1 MSSPTPKPD
10 RVKASW
16 LFAYSLPGLPI
27 AAMGLPLA
35 VHLPPYYASE
45 VGMGYAIAGT
55 VFLLPRFLD
64 IFLDPVMGVLSDRF
78 HTRWGRRK
86 PWMAMSVPVLILA
99 AVLVFMPAIG
109 TTWPVAVMSLILL
122 FIGWTMLTITHLAW
136 GGELTGDYH
145 ERSRVTASREAAY
158 IIGMIAVLIL
168 PVLIQQYGD
177 AWGVGS
183 DRTAQVS
190 SMGWFVILTLP
201 LCVAFALFVVPERE
215 VPPTPHIPMKVALAA
230 IWSNTPLR
238 YVLFCDLIAGLSTG
252 TVATLFLI
260 MATAG
265 LDLGAQANVLL
276 LIYFAMGVVLIPPM
290 VWVSRKLGKHQTLA
304 YSSLVNAIL
313 IPCIFLLPKGE
324 FWPAAILWTFFGANM
339 AVGPFLFRAI
349 MADVADHD
357 HVETGQARAGVYF
370 ALLALTNKAGYSIA
384 IGLTFWT
391 LAFIGFQPSA
401 PNTPEAIDAMMLLYI
416 VPPTIVSVLIAVVMW
431 RFPLDEARQRE
442 LRRIIDE
449 RTAAGTILGERVGHP
464 LESEQETPD
473 SADDPVVAK
482 PAE

>member
-1 MSSPTPKPD
+1 MSSPTAAAD

-16 LFAYSLPGLPI
+16 LFGYSLPGMPI

-35 VHLPPYYASE
+35 VHLPPYYATE
-45 VGMGYAIAGT
+45 VGMGFAVAGT

-78 HTRWGRRK
+78 RTRWGRRK
-86 PWMAMSVPVLILA
+86 PWMAMSVPVLLLA

-109 TTWPVAVMSLILL
+109 TTWPFAVMSLVIL

-145 ERSRVTASREAAY
+145 ERSRVTAAREAAY
-158 IIGMIAVLIL
+158 ILGSIAVLIL
-168 PVLIQQYGD
+168 PVLIQNYGD
-177 AWGVGS
+177 DWGVGT
-183 DRTAQVS
+183 DRVAQVS
-190 SMGWFVILTLP
+190 AMGWFIIVTLP
-201 LCVAFALFVVPERE
+201 LCVAFALFAVPERE
-215 VPPTPHIPMKVALAA
+215 VPPTPHMPMKVALAA
-230 IWSNTPLR
+230 ILTNKPLR

-265 LDLGAQANVLL
+265 LGLGAQANVLL

-290 VWVSRKLGKHQTLA
+290 VWISRKLGKHQTLA
-304 YSSLVNAIL
+304 YSSLVNAVL
-313 IPCIFLLPKGE
+313 IPCILLLPTGE

-357 HVETGQARAGVYF
+357 HVETGQPRAGVYF

-384 IGLTFWT
+384 IGVTFWT
-391 LAFIGFQPSA
+391 LALIGFEPKA
-401 PNTPEAIDAMMLLYI
+401 PNTPEAVNAMMLLYI
-416 VPPTIVSVLIAVVMW
+416 LPPTIVSLLVAAVMW
-431 RFPLDEARQRE
+431 RFPLDEAKQRE
-442 LRRIIDE
+442 LRRIIEE
-449 RTAAGTILGERVGHP
+449 RTAAGTIIGERVGHP
-464 LESEQETPD
+464 LESEEDVP
-473 SADDPVVAK
+473 ADPSLPAPK